1 MKKSYLALALAS
13 VCALSCFTA
22 CGEDYEGE
30 YEFYSIAYDGKTYR
44 VGDTL
49 EEDGFTLDE
58 DSLTIKLTETK
69 HEKDEGTWSLSGE
82 HAFEM
87 FAISGGLWEEE
98 EKGVLELSAYG
109 DEAEILT
116 QCDGETL
123 TLIIDGVTVVFK
135 K

>member
-1 MKKSYLALALAS
+1 MKKSCLALALAS

-30 YEFYSIAYDGKTYR
+30 YEFYSISYEGKTYR
-44 VGDTL
+44 IGDTF
-49 EEDGFTLDE
+49 EEGGFTLDE
-58 DSLTIKLTETK
+58 DSLVIKLTETR

-82 HAFEM
+82 LSAG
-87 FAISGGLWEEE
+87 FAVSGGLWEEE

>member
-1 MKKSYLALALAS
+1 MKKSCLALALAS

-44 VGDTL
+44 VGDMF
-49 EEDGFTLDE
+49 EVGGFILDE
-58 DSLTIKLTETK
+58 DSLVIKLTETR
-69 HEKDEGTWSLSGE
+69 HEKDEGTWSFSGE
-82 HAFEM
+82 LADL
-87 FAISGGLWEEE
+87 FAVSGGLWEEE
-98 EKGVLELSAYG
+98 EQGILELSAYG
-109 DEAEILT
+109 KEMEILT

-123 TLIIDGVTVVFK
+123 KFIGDGVTVVFK

>member
-1 MKKSYLALALAS
+1 MKKSWIALALAS
-13 VCALSCFTA
+13 ACATVCFTA

-30 YEFYSIAYDGKTYR
+30 YEFYSISYDGKTYR
-44 VGDTL
+44 IGDTF
-49 EEDGFTLDE
+49 EEGGFVLDE

-69 HEKDEGTWSLSGE
+69 NERDEGTWAFSGE
-82 HAFEM
+82 LSDL

-98 EKGVLELSAYG
+98 EQGVLELTPYG
-109 DEAEILT
+109 NETELLT

-123 TLIIDGVTVVFK
+123 TLICDGVTVTFK